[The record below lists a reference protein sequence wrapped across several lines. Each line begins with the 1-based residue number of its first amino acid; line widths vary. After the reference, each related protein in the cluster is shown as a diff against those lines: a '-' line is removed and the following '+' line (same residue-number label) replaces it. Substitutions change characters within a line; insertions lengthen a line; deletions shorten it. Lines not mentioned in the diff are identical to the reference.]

1 MADNLKSAIGNRK
14 CLGVLLAGLAMSV
27 GWGFRGD
34 YGHEAGA
41 MVPGALLGLAICLA
55 SGRQD
60 WWQRGSIMAMCG
72 AVGWAFGG
80 QMSYGRI
87 VGYTASS
94 SLPDVTYGYACLFL
108 IGGLWA
114 GIGSGVLALSVTE
127 PRSYLERFAGPLVT
141 LWLVWLAMD
150 LTGLTAWLAQVWYL
164 HDTDWFAALSALLVA
179 CIFAVLV
186 PRDRSACILIVVL
199 AGGWWAGYII
209 LTGLLGL
216 HMTPPRSDNWSGCV
230 GLFAALVLYLLRRRN
245 PAAFIAAL
253 WGFLVGGLGFTLGD
267 FVNMLGRAQWGP
279 IGRFGTLQ
287 GLDYW
292 KWMEQLFGLIMGIG
306 VGLVFLRAMRQKVR
320 PPVEDQEYRNLNTV
334 ALLFLLLVMMWSNLH
349 KNVRNWAKANAIP
362 EQLFGIPA
370 TWWFLL
376 IGLVLSA
383 AVLVAIIR
391 HRRQTL
397 PLAPAGAFGRGQ
409 LLFLL
414 ILWVAVAGAFMQAF
428 PAMANKG
435 TFFVHV
441 SFWITAGIC
450 SLIVLSLRATP
461 NAEADALWTASD
473 PSWRLGMKYWTGL
486 VLSLVLVLVL
496 GYLTAFLSDKP
507 LPSSNLRFGNAPSS
521 SSQ

>member
-1 MADNLKSAIGNRK
+1 MDTETRTRGLVVA
-14 CLGVLLAGLAMSV
+14 GVLLSGLAMSV

-55 SGRQD
+55 SGRHD
-60 WWQRGSIMAMCG
+60 WWQRAGIMAMCG

-87 VGYTASS
+87 IGYTACA

-114 GIGSGVLALSVTE
+114 GIGSGILALSVTE
-127 PRSYLERFAGPLVT
+127 PRSYLERFAGPLAA

-150 LTGLTAWLAQVWYL
+150 LSSFTERLVETWYL

-179 CIFAVLV
+179 GVYVVLI
-186 PRDRSACILIVVL
+186 PRDRSACVLIAVL
-199 AGGWWAGYII
+199 ACGWWAGYII
-209 LTGLLGL
+209 LTCLLGL

-230 GLFAALVLYLLRRRN
+230 GLFAALVLYLVHQKNRVAL
-245 PAAFIAAL
+245 IAAL
-253 WGFLVGGLGFTLGD
+253 WGFLAGGLGFAMGD
-267 FVNMLGRAQWGP
+267 FVNMLGRAQWGA
-279 IGRFGTLQ
+279 IGRLGALQ

-306 VGLVFLRAMRQKVR
+306 VALVFLRSVRQKLR
-320 PPVEDQEYRNLNTV
+320 PPAEDQESRNLNTV

-349 KNVRNWAKANAIP
+349 KNVRKWAEGSHVP
-362 EQLFGIPA
+362 EQLFGVPA
-370 TWWFLL
+370 KWWFLL
-376 IGLVLSA
+376 VGFLLSA
-383 AVLVAIIR
+383 TVLLAIIR
-391 HRRQTL
+391 HRRQAL

-409 LLFLL
+409 LLFLI
-414 ILWVAVAGAFMQAF
+414 ILWVAIVGAFMQAF

-441 SFWITAGIC
+441 TFWMTAGIC
-450 SLIVLSLRATP
+450 SLIVLGLRGKP
-461 NAEADALWTASD
+461 PSQAEAQWAASD
-473 PSWRLGMKYWTGL
+473 PSWKLGVRYWM
-486 VLSLVLVLVL
+486 SLVLVLVFVLVL
-496 GYLTAFLSDKP
+496 GYLTASLSEEP
-507 LPSSNLRFGNAPSS
+507 LPGSNLRFEDAPSS
-521 SSQ
+521 LPK

>member
-1 MADNLKSAIGNRK
+1 MDTTTRTSDLR
-14 CLGVLLAGLAMSV
+14 LVGVLLSGLAMSV

-41 MVPGALLGLAICLA
+41 MVPGALLGLSICLA

-87 VGYTASS
+87 IGYTASA

-114 GIGSGVLALSVTE
+114 GIGSGILALSVTE

-141 LWLVWLAMD
+141 LWLVRLAMD
-150 LTGLTAWLAQVWYL
+150 LSGFTERLVETWYL

-179 CIFAVLV
+179 GVYAVLIR
-186 PRDRSACILIVVL
+186 RDRPACILIAAL
-199 AGGWWAGYII
+199 ACGWWAGYII
-209 LTGLLGL
+209 LTRLLGL

-230 GLFAALVLYLLRRRN
+230 GLFAALVLYLVRRKNR
-245 PAAFIAAL
+245 AALIAAL
-253 WGFLVGGLGFTLGD
+253 WGFLAGGLGFALGD

-279 IGRFGTLQ
+279 IGRLGALQ

-306 VGLVFLRAMRQKVR
+306 VALVFLRATRQKLR
-320 PPVEDQEYRNLNTV
+320 PPAEDQENRNLNTV
-334 ALLFLLLVMMWSNLH
+334 ALLFLLVVMMWSNLH
-349 KNVRNWAKANAIP
+349 KNVRNWAEGSHLP
-362 EQLFGIPA
+362 EQLFGVPA
-370 TWWFLL
+370 KWWFLL
-376 IGLVLSA
+376 VGLLLSV
-383 AVLVAIIR
+383 AVLLAILR
-391 HRRQTL
+391 HRRQAL

-409 LLFLL
+409 LLFLV
-414 ILWVAVAGAFMQAF
+414 ILWVAVIGAFMQAF

-441 SFWITAGIC
+441 TFWTTAGVC
-450 SLIVLSLRATP
+450 SLIVLALRSIPAG
-461 NAEADALWTASD
+461 EADTQWAASD
-473 PSWRLGMKYWTGL
+473 PSWKLRTQYCMSLM
-486 VLSLVLVLVL
+486 LVLVLVL
-496 GYLTAFLSDKP
+496 ALGYLTTSLSEEP
-507 LPSSNLRFGNAPSS
+507 LPGSNLRFENAPSS
-521 SSQ
+521 LPK

>member
-1 MADNLKSAIGNRK
+1 
-14 CLGVLLAGLAMSV
+14 MSV

-55 SGRQD
+55 SGRRD
-60 WWQRGSIMAMCG
+60 WWQRAGIMAMCG

-87 VGYTASS
+87 IGYTASS

-127 PRSYLERFAGPLVT
+127 PRSYLERFAGPLVI

-150 LTGLTAWLAQVWYL
+150 LSGLTARLAQTWYL

-179 CIFAVLV
+179 GVYAVLIR
-186 PRDRSACILIVVL
+186 RDRPACILIAVL
-199 AGGWWAGYII
+199 ACGWWAGYII

-230 GLFAALVLYLLRRRN
+230 GLLAALVLYLVRRKNR
-245 PAAFIAAL
+245 AALIAAL
-253 WGFLVGGLGFTLGD
+253 WGFLVGGLGFALGD

-279 IGRFGTLQ
+279 IGRLSALQ

-306 VGLVFLRAMRQKVR
+306 VGLVFLRAMRQKL
-320 PPVEDQEYRNLNTV
+320 PPPAEDHEKQNLNTI

-349 KNVRNWAKANAIP
+349 KNVRKWAEGSHVP
-362 EQLFGIPA
+362 EQLFGVPA
-370 TWWFLL
+370 KWWFLL
-376 IGLVLSA
+376 VGLILSA
-383 AVLVAIIR
+383 MVLLAISR
-391 HRRQTL
+391 HRRQVL

-409 LLFLL
+409 LLFLV
-414 ILWVAVAGAFMQAF
+414 ILWVPITGAFMQAF

-441 SFWITAGIC
+441 TFWITAAIC
-450 SLIVLSLRATP
+450 SLIVLGLRGTP
-461 NAEADALWTASD
+461 AAEASCAASD
-473 PSWRLGMKYWTGL
+473 PSWKLGVQYWM
-486 VLSLVLVLVL
+486 SLVLVLVFVLVL
-496 GYLTAFLSDKP
+496 GYLTASLGEEP
-507 LPSSNLRFGNAPSS
+507 LPGSNLRFENAP
-521 SSQ
+521 QTLAK